1 MTGGR
6 LCCSIMG
13 SLVYCYTP
21 PLFDSYQM
29 MKAALIPESS
39 INYTFQWLLGRTL
52 RSYFHCPFKNV
63 QIFYFQ
69 GKNEYFLTHLNFQR
83 SQQRHQ
89 ARGQH
94 HDGQQLRVPP
104 PLLSTNS
111 DIIDSVHAA
120 GLETL
125 AIVATVAP
133 CPQCLVPYN
142 ATTTQEDSF
151 RKKPRNVVIQ
161 LFHSLPNWRKKCPSP
176 HSGAKN

>member
-1 MTGGR
+1 MA
-6 LCCSIMG
+6 S
-13 SLVYCYTP
+13 
-21 PLFDSYQM
+21 
-29 MKAALIPESS
+29 
-39 INYTFQWLLGRTL
+39 
-52 RSYFHCPFKNV
+52 RSYTAILFSLSIQKNV

-69 GKNEYFLTHLNFQR
+69 GKNETFLTYLNFQR

-94 HDGQQLRVPP
+94 HDRQQRRGPP
-104 PLLSTNS
+104 PLLNNTS
-111 DIIDSVHAA
+111 DIIDSVRAA
-120 GLETL
+120 GIETL
-125 AIVATVAP
+125 ATVAP
-133 CPQCLVPYN
+133 CPQCLVPCN